1 MTKQIIVISGPT
13 AAGKTTMALQLA
25 RWLKVPV
32 VSADS
37 RQIFEKVNIGTAK
50 PTKLELQ
57 EVQHYFIDHISVEG
71 QYSAGQYQAEASAII
86 TDLLRVYRHVLICE
100 GTGLYLRAI
109 TSGLDDLPAT
119 DNEIRKSVQIGF
131 EAQGISFLQE
141 FIKENDPVYFN
152 EVDLNNIRRLTRAVE
167 VIRQTGKPFSYF
179 RKGFQAPG
187 KDAIVTEINLTL
199 DRTSLYARIDQRV
212 DQMMQQG
219 LLDEARKLILFRECQ
234 ALKTVGYNELF
245 EYLDGKCSLDEAVNK
260 IKQHTRNYA
269 KRQITWFR
277 KFNTGEVLYPD
288 ELEQAKSFV
297 L

>member
-1 MTKQIIVISGPT
+1 
-13 AAGKTTMALQLA
+13 
-25 RWLKVPV
+25 
-32 VSADS
+32 
-37 RQIFEKVNIGTAK
+37 
-50 PTKLELQ
+50 
-57 EVQHYFIDHISVEG
+57 
-71 QYSAGQYQAEASAII
+71 
-86 TDLLRVYRHVLICE
+86 LLRVYRHVLICG

-119 DNEIRKSVQIGF
+119 DNEIRKSVQIEF

-288 ELEQAKSFV
+288 ELEKAKSFV